1 MVKKKIRAEG
11 GGACEWRFIVS
22 GLVRCRNEC
31 RRNEREGEFIR
42 AAAGH
47 GQKVSFTHH

>member
-11 GGACEWRFIVS
+11 GGACEWSFIVS
-22 GLVRCRNEC
+22 GLVRCRNER

-47 GQKVSFTHH
+47 WTKGLFHS